1 MGHLEPQICVD
12 PKTCV
17 LWTSPALRGP
27 ICRFRRHCGLL
38 PGTSCGSQG
47 HLLELKSTR
56 AVARNFGTCL
66 DVERPFYTLWHRGQ
80 KLLPVF
86 SRAVFFWKKCRKWGK
101 GAARQGKTAFVST
114 LQSDAHYAIGP
125 RRWPMC
131 EIGTSHI
138 RLNWKTHLLRAPLAE
153 QPSALKVSIL
163 KTSATRSRRDLNT
176 KLLAGHGSTNI
187 VGKPP

>member
-66 DVERPFYTLWHRGQ
+66 DVERPFYTLWHHGQ

-86 SRAVFFWKKCRKWGK
+86 SRAVFFWKQEEPGNPKANQPHSPWHVDPVVFRLK
-101 GAARQGKTAFVST
+101 GPKANQDLSSSQLG
-114 LQSDAHYAIGP
+114 
-125 RRWPMC
+125 
-131 EIGTSHI
+131 
-138 RLNWKTHLLRAPLAE
+138 N
-153 QPSALKVSIL
+153 QPQN
-163 KTSATRSRRDLNT
+163 R
-176 KLLAGHGSTNI
+176 
-187 VGKPP
+187 